1 MEGVM
6 QHHDAPPQAQILDII
21 GGYWLSRAVY
31 LAARLKL
38 ADAVG
43 DGGASLDAV
52 AAVTGTQPAAL
63 RRLMRALTAHG
74 FFAEAPEDRF
84 TQTPLSQVLRSGRLG
99 GMRAIVEAELG
110 HDHYDSWARVESCLR
125 DGGTAFERVHGMP
138 IWRYYAE
145 HPETN
150 ALFGQAMTE
159 LTAIANFGVLGSY
172 QFAPFGHAV
181 DVGGGH
187 GAFLGAVLDNQ
198 PAAKAVL
205 FDIPSVIADAANA
218 GFVARHQ
225 GRLEPVGG
233 DFFDAV
239 PAGGDLY
246 LLKFVLHDWD
256 DERSSKILG
265 NIRRAIDPG
274 GRLVVVE
281 IVLPPMNEPHIGPLI
296 DLNMMV
302 MTGGIERSESEYRAL
317 LAKSNFRIDRV
328 VPTRSPFSVI
338 EAAPV

>member
-1 MEGVM
+1 M
-6 QHHDAPPQAQILDII
+6 QHEAPPQAEIFHII

-43 DGGASLDAV
+43 DRPTSLSMIART
-52 AAVTGTQPAAL
+52 TGTRPENL
-63 RRLMRALTAHG
+63 RRLMRALAAHG
-74 FFAEAPEDRF
+74 FFQDEGNETF
-84 TQTPLSQVLRSGRLG
+84 CQTPLSETLRSDRPGS
-99 GMRAIVEAELG
+99 MRAFAEAELG
-110 HDHYDSWARVESCLR
+110 HDHYDSWRNAESCLR
-125 DGGTAFERVHGMP
+125 EGGTAFERLYGMP

-150 ALFGQAMTE
+150 ALFGEAMTN
-159 LTAIANFGVLGSY
+159 LTAIANAAVLSDY
-172 QFAPFGHAV
+172 QFAPFRRAV

-187 GAFLGAVLDNQ
+187 GSFLCAILDHH
-198 PAAKAVL
+198 PDASAVL
-205 FDIPSVIADAANA
+205 FDLPSVLADAAKA
-218 GFVARHQ
+218 GFFTRHQ
-225 GRLEPVGG
+225 ARLELAGG
-233 DFFDAV
+233 NFFEAV

-256 DERSSKILG
+256 DERSGEILN
-265 NIRRAIDPG
+265 NIRRVIDPS

-302 MTGGIERSESEYRAL
+302 MTGGVERTEVEYRDL
-317 LAKSNFRIDRV
+317 LAKSGFRMKRV
-328 VPTRSPFSVI
+328 AGTRSPFSVI
-338 EAAPV
+338 DPA

>member
-1 MEGVM
+1 M
-6 QHHDAPPQAQILDII
+6 QHEAPPQAEIFHII

-43 DGGASLDAV
+43 DRPTSLSMIART
-52 AAVTGTQPAAL
+52 TGTRPENL
-63 RRLMRALTAHG
+63 RRLMRALAAHG
-74 FFAEAPEDRF
+74 FFQDEGNETF
-84 TQTPLSQVLRSGRLG
+84 CQTPLSETLRSDRPGS
-99 GMRAIVEAELG
+99 MRAFAEAELG
-110 HDHYDSWARVESCLR
+110 HDHYDSWRNAESCLR
-125 DGGTAFERVHGMP
+125 EGGTAFERLYGMP

-150 ALFGQAMTE
+150 ALFGEAMTN
-159 LTAIANFGVLGSY
+159 LTAIANAGVLNDY
-172 QFAPFGHAV
+172 QFVPFRRAV

-187 GAFLGAVLDNQ
+187 GSFLCAILDHH
-198 PAAKAVL
+198 PDASAVL
-205 FDIPSVIADAANA
+205 FDLPSVLADAAKA
-218 GFVARHQ
+218 GFFTRHQ
-225 GRLEPVGG
+225 ARLELAGG
-233 DFFDAV
+233 NFFEAV

-256 DERSSKILG
+256 DERSGEILN
-265 NIRRAIDPG
+265 NIRRVIDPS

-302 MTGGIERSESEYRAL
+302 MTGGVERTEVEYRDL
-317 LAKSNFRIDRV
+317 LAKSGFRMKRV
-328 VPTRSPFSVI
+328 AGTRSPFSVI
-338 EAAPV
+338 DPA